1 MLSVNKHTSVIGV
14 IHMEFEQGRHFFGT
28 TKVGERGQIV
38 IPREARDVFDIKP
51 GDSLLVLGDE
61 KRGGLALVKA
71 DLMKGFIGKMFGDT
85 TPDDVDR

>member
-1 MLSVNKHTSVIGV
+1 
-14 IHMEFEQGRHFFGT
+14 MEFGEGRHFFGA

-71 DLMKGFIGKMFGDT
+71 DLMKEFLGKMFGDA
-85 TPDDVDR
+85 TPEDLENL

>member
-1 MLSVNKHTSVIGV
+1 
-14 IHMEFEQGRHFFGT
+14 MEFGKGRYFFGA

-61 KRGGLALVKA
+61 KRGGLALMKA
-71 DLMKGFIGKMFGDT
+71 DLMKAFLGRMFGDT
-85 TPDDVDR
+85 TPDDLEDLG